1 MFLLDTFEKLQ
12 EEACK
17 DGIEIIENYPFN
29 SNRIS
34 GLYSDNT
41 IALSKNLR
49 NTAEKT
55 CVLAEELGH
64 HYTAVGNII
73 DQSTAENRKKEMY
86 GRIWAY
92 NKQVGL
98 TGLIRAYKHH
108 CQDSSEVA
116 EFLGVTDEFLNDTI
130 SYYKSKYGCN
140 TQVDNYI
147 IFFEPCV
154 AVLELI

>member
-1 MFLLDTFEKLQ
+1 MNTFEELQ

-17 DGIEIIENYPFN
+17 DGIDVIENYPFT
-29 SNRIS
+29 SDRIS
-34 GLYSDNT
+34 GLYSDST
-41 IALSKNLR
+41 IALSKNLK

-73 DQSTAENRKKEMY
+73 DQSAVENRKKEMY

-98 TGLIRAYKHH
+98 TGLINAYKNH
-108 CQDSSEVA
+108 CQNSSEVA
-116 EFLGVTDEFLNDTI
+116 EFLGVTDEFLNDTL
-130 SYYKSKYGCN
+130 SYYKSKYGCH

-147 IFFEPCV
+147 IFFEPNI
-154 AVLELI
+154 AIMELI